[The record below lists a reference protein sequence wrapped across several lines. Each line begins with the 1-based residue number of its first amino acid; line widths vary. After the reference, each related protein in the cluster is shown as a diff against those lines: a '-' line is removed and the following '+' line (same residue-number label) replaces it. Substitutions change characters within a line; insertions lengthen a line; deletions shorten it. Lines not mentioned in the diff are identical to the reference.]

1 MNRLRALV
9 ISTSFAA
16 CGTGTVGHDAG
27 DEAGADVAPLDADAW
42 APDAPLDADGSGGA
56 PRVELATGQS
66 EVEHL
71 SPADPA
77 VELVY
82 GAQGGY
88 HVWGRAVFWGFAP
101 DVDVWFEAVELQ
113 TGRALH
119 MPAPGRRWIEGGVR
133 RGLRVE
139 PDGSY
144 ATEPDL
150 VILNIRCTA
159 EALGHRL
166 RLTAHV
172 RERATMREIADTRDV
187 RVVDEVPSPACVPD
201 A

>member
-1 MNRLRALV
+1 MNRLWALV

-16 CGTGTVGHDAG
+16 CSTGTVGHDAG
-27 DEAGADVAPLDADAW
+27 NEGGVDVPG
-42 APDAPLDADGSGGA
+42 LDADGALPDVPGDGDGSAGGA
-56 PRVELATGQS
+56 QVELATGQS
-66 EVEHL
+66 EVERL
-71 SPADPA
+71 SATDPA
-77 VELVY
+77 MELVY

-88 HVWGRAVFWGFAP
+88 HIWGRAIFRGLAP

-113 TGRALH
+113 SGRVLH

-133 RGLRVE
+133 RGLRIE

-150 VILNIRCTA
+150 VILSILCTA

-166 RLTAHV
+166 RVTAHV
-172 RERATMREIADTRDV
+172 RERATMREFSSARDV